1 MKISEI
7 INEQPYENDGSMSFT
22 TDGSLA
28 DDFGVVTQRTLDL
41 QYTFLFSAG
50 TVRGKKV
57 LIYKL
62 KNQPNLLIRGLVKV
76 EEPSN
81 DTGKYD
87 VVLSFK
93 GIPSGRLKI
102 QGIKGNPIQEKRV
115 FILDDYRGRGITAQI
130 YQWIIKNGYYLISDR
145 EHFSD
150 SKHLWKKIARETQ
163 TKYNVFVYDIDK
175 GLLGTYN
182 ETNDGDIWSRGDD
195 NSGNYIVLVLS
206 KR

>member
-22 TDGSLA
+22 TDASLA
-28 DDFGVVTQRTLDL
+28 DDFGMLTKRTLDR

-50 TVRGKKV
+50 TTDGKKV
-57 LIYKL
+57 PIYKL
-62 KNQPNLLIRGLVKV
+62 KNQPNLIIRGIIKI
-76 EEPSN
+76 ESGG
-81 DTGKYD
+81 DAGKYQ
-87 VVLSFK
+87 VVLTFK
-93 GIPSGRLKI
+93 GVQAERLKI
-102 QGIKGNPIQEKRV
+102 PGIKGNPIQEKRI
-115 FILDDYRGRGITAQI
+115 FILKDYRGNGITAQI

-150 SKHLWKKIARETQ
+150 SKHLWKKIARATQ
-163 TKYNVFVYDIDK
+163 AKYNIFVYDVDK

-182 ETNDGDIWSRGDD
+182 ETNDDEIWTRDED
-195 NSGNYIVLVLS
+195 NDGYYIVLVLS